1 MKHIHLICRCLLG
14 LTFTVFGLNGL
25 IAFIHLPPHAGVAG
39 QLMGAMSDLGFLIPV
54 FALQFVAGVLLL
66 ANRFVPLALALLA
79 PIIVNILLFHVLM
92 DGPHGLAIPAVLITL
107 WAIVLYPERSA
118 FAGIV
123 SPKPQ
128 AHGPSGNCQPN
139 R

>member
-1 MKHIHLICRCLLG
+1 MKTLFLISRVLLG
-14 LTFTVFGLNGL
+14 LIFTVFGLNGL
-25 IAFIHLPPHAGVAG
+25 IAFFNVPPHPGVAG
-39 QLMGAMSDLGFLIPV
+39 QLMGAMNELGFLVPV
-54 FALQFVAGVLLL
+54 FALQFAAGGLLL

-92 DGPHGLAIPAVLITL
+92 DGLHGLGIPAVLVTL

-118 FAGIV
+118 FAGLF
-123 SPKPQ
+123 SRLPQ
-128 AHGPSGNCQPN
+128 SRGTAGNPQPS